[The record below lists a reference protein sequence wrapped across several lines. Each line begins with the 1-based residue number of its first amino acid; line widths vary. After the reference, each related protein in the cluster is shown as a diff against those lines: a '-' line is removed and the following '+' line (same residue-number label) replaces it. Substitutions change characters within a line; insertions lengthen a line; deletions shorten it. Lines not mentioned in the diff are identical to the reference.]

1 MTPEPA
7 APPILSFDAERNEQ
21 LLAMVLDK
29 VHGALAYSQQIY
41 RELDELVSA
50 MDAVAAASDKV
61 GAGFVR
67 VGLSRAELDA
77 SLGRVIIK
85 AMSKIATAAI
95 EVNVGAPGE
104 VTWEVVHDLTGKVLL
119 EKKTI
124 LFPASDSVT
133 SGVKPLAMN
142 IYRQLVSPK

>member
-7 APPILSFDAERNEQ
+7 ATPVLSFDAERNEQ

-41 RELDELVSA
+41 SELDELVSA
-50 MDAVAAASDKV
+50 MDAVAVASGKV

-67 VGLSRAELDA
+67 VSLGRKELDV
-77 SLGRVIIK
+77 SLGRVVMR
-85 AMSKIATAAI
+85 ANSKIATATI

-104 VTWEVVHDLTGKVLL
+104 VTWDVVHDLTGKVLL
-119 EKKTI
+119 EKKSV
-124 LFPASDSVT
+124 LFPASEAIKA
-133 SGVKPLAMN
+133 GVKPLAMN